1 MTMVSKYPLNKK
13 VQDRVFEI
21 FLNTISNLKNH
32 NDIDSFLNEFLS
44 PTEKI
49 MLAKRLSIAVFLSK
63 NYDIRSI
70 SQILKVS
77 KNTVVKINLLIKH
90 KKGFL
95 SNLVEKINKD
105 QKIKEFWEELEYN
118 LSKAT
123 IPLTIGHWSNRRRNI
138 EKDHSSKL
146 KPF

>member
-1 MTMVSKYPLNKK
+1 MISKYPLNKK
-13 VQDRVFEI
+13 VQDRVIEI
-21 FLNTISNLKNH
+21 FLNTISDLKNY

-63 NYDIRSI
+63 NYDVRSI
-70 SQILKVS
+70 SQVLKVS
-77 KNTVVKINLLIKH
+77 KNTIVKVNLMIKH

-95 SNLVEKINKD
+95 FNLVEKINKD
-105 QKIKEFWEELEYN
+105 EKISEFWKELEYN
-118 LSKAT
+118 LSKAS
-123 IPLTIGHWSNRRRNI
+123 IPLTIGNWSKRRGNI
-138 EKDHSSKL
+138 EKDHYSKI